1 MFGWSLRYHEL
12 HLWSV
17 ACWCEPPGPPGLLAL
32 RVSCGLIVQWGCGP
46 RVASLVACY
55 GLCPGLVCCLVWPVS
70 NELVLIVMPV
80 HTLALIG
87 VFEITTSRSAHVDQR

>member
-12 HLWSV
+12 HLGVLPAGVNLLASWS
-17 ACWCEPPGPPGLLAL
+17 PGLA
-32 RVSCGLIVQWGCGP
+32 GLVWPHSLVGCGS

-55 GLCPGLVCCLVWPVS
+55 WFCPGLVCCLVWPVW